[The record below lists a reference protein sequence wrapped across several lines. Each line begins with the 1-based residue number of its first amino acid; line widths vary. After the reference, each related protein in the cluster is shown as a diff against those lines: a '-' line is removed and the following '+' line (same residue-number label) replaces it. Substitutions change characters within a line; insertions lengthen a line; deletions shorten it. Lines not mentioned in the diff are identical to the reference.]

1 MELPETYPGGR
12 VDLYDSRALD
22 SFHKSGD
29 IIARLRKEVPDLVKP
44 GKPALKICEEL
55 ENRIR
60 ELGGKPAFPV
70 NVGIN
75 EVAAHYTSPPGD
87 TLTIPP
93 ACLVKVDFGVHV
105 DGYLTD
111 TAVTVFFDPKFEPM
125 AHAADEAL
133 QNAIRAF
140 RPGVKM
146 SEVGRIVQSTVD
158 RYGFQPIRNLTGHS
172 IERYAIHA
180 GKSVP
185 NVPQMNGERIKEGE
199 VYAIEPFVTLATA
212 GGAVANLAPAHIF
225 RFVKLKGAKNEESR
239 RVLAEIQARFAT
251 LPFAARWLE
260 GDFPREV
267 VVRAVHDLIK
277 DRCVGSYP
285 VLVEETGKPVAQ
297 AEHTVLVNRND
308 CTVLTG
314 P

>member
-1 MELPETYPGGR
+1 M
-12 VDLYDSRALD
+12 YDSEALD
-22 SFHKSGD
+22 SFRKSGG
-29 IIARLRKEVPDLVKP
+29 IIARLRKEIPDLVKP

-60 ELGGKPAFPV
+60 ELGGNPAFPV

-75 EVAAHYTSPPGD
+75 EVTAHYTSPPGD
-87 TLTIPP
+87 TLIIPP
-93 ACLVKVDFGVHV
+93 ACLVKVDFGVHLN
-105 DGYLTD
+105 GYLAD

-125 AHAADEAL
+125 ARAADEAL

-146 SEVGRIVQSTVD
+146 SEIGRIVQSTID
-158 RYGFQPIRNLTGHS
+158 RYGFRPIRNLTGHS

-185 NVPQMNGERIKEGE
+185 NVPQMNGEKIQEGK
-199 VYAIEPFVTLATA
+199 VYAIEPFVTLANA
-212 GGAVANLAPAHIF
+212 GGAVANLPAAHIY
-225 RFVKLKGAKNEESR
+225 RFIKLKGAKTEESKK
-239 RVLAEIQARFAT
+239 VLGEIQSQFAT

-260 GDFPREV
+260 AKFPREV
-267 VVRAVHDLIK
+267 VVRGVHDLIK
-277 DRCVGSYP
+277 DRCLGSYP
-285 VLVEETGKPVAQ
+285 ILVEETGKPVAQ
-297 AEHTVLVNRND
+297 SEHTVLVNRD
-308 CTVLTG
+308 GCTVLTA